1 MTIDDLIPLH
11 TVAAVRAA
19 GLHKIA
25 GVFAGMQPGASLALK
40 DAACALGMK
49 AYRRRKEA
57 RSIADGIAAYAGLI
71 NEKVA
76 ENPALTAL
84 LQRSVMPALAGAG
97 LAALPHLMSNDPYK
111 GSVMPSLAVGGLLG
125 GAGGA
130 LHAVHGLP
138 GGISKEV
145 AQALSGR

>member
-1 MTIDDLIPLH
+1 MNIDDLIPPH
-11 TVAAVRAA
+11 VVAAVRTA

-25 GVFAGMQPGASLALK
+25 SVLVGDAPGTALSYQS
-40 DAACALGMK
+40 AVRNLGHK
-49 AYRRRKEA
+49 AYLRRKEA
-57 RSIADGIAAYAGLI
+57 RSVADGIAAFASLS

-84 LQRSVMPALAGAG
+84 LQRAVMPALAGAG
-97 LAALPHLMSNDPYK
+97 IAALPHMLSQDPNK
-111 GSVMPSLAVGGLLG
+111 GSVLPSLAAGGLLG

-138 GGISKEV
+138 ANISESV
-145 AQALSGR
+145 AQALASR